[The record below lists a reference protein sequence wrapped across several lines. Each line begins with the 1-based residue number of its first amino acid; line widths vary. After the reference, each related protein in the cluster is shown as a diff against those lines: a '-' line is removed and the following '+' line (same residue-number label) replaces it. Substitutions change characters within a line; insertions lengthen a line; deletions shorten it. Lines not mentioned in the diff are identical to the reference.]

1 MTSDNMQ
8 EAMYLKKLREEN
20 VSVNAIADAALT
32 MLRSRRTLKGNQAVL
47 TEEASVAF
55 CKYLLDKIKE
65 GSDSTRIAAER
76 LLRKEMWYAYDLGYS
91 EVIYMIEPQIAMI
104 DL

>member
-1 MTSDNMQ
+1 
-8 EAMYLKKLREEN
+8 MYVKKLMEEN
-20 VSVNAIADAALT
+20 ESVNAIAEAALI
-32 MLRSRRTLKGNQAVL
+32 MLQHRRGLKGDQAVL
-47 TEEASVAF
+47 TEEASMVF
-55 CKYLLDKIKE
+55 CRYLLRDIE
-65 GSDSTRIAAER
+65 RGGSIRIAAER